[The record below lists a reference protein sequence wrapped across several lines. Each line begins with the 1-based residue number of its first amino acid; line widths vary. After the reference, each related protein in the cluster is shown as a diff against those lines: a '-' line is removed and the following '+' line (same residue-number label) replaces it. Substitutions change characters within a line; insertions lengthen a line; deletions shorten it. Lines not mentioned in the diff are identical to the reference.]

1 MKINPPV
8 VVGFDGSS
16 QSRDAVWWGAHEAA
30 LTGAPLLLLT
40 TLFTPSTY
48 GVPIGMPAFYFDEQ
62 EAAAKKRLAE
72 ATELAKQAIGDSAV
86 EIDVELAS
94 DPPIPVL
101 RHISKTARV
110 IVVGSHGHGEYTGGL
125 VGSVSSSLAVH
136 SLCPVAVIR
145 GLAGDGDVATRPV
158 VVGVDGSVHSEPA
171 IATAFEE
178 ASIRGVELVAVHAWS
193 DVALDV
199 VFSKFREVDWHARQ
213 DTERALLAESLAGY
227 ADRYPD
233 VGVNTVVVK
242 DRPGRNLVNHTER
255 AQLVVLGRRG
265 RGGFSGM
272 LLGST
277 CREVLHDAHCPVLI
291 VNSHR

>member
-30 LTGAPLLLLT
+30 LKGAPLLLLT
-40 TLFTPSTY
+40 TMFTPTTY

-136 SLCPVAVIR
+136 SLCPVAIIR

-272 LLGST
+272 FLGST